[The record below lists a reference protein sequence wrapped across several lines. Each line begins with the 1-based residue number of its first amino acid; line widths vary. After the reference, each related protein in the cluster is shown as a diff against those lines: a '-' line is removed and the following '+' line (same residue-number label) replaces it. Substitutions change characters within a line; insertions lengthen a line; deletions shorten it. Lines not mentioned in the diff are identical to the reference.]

1 MTYEDE
7 FNYGIRYVYEGLE
20 EHRPVLQEAWCSD
33 CDKIVRICT
42 PFTVEQAER
51 SIANLNERINWKKEV
66 PPIDKNKF
74 RRIRVKLKK
83 WINREKESSFAEIL
97 KLKNEEILKLE
108 EEIQTVNAR
117 LEYFEN
123 TTYKSKCLFCGGDH
137 IFPLNIDDYYV
148 FKTFELNV
156 NKHSCG
162 GQLLIR
168 MHGWKGFTDRSKV
181 VFDETGRILRDERKQ
196 KT

>member
-1 MTYEDE
+1 MSFPFYKITCTGCDYEDE
-7 FNYGIRYVYEGLE
+7 FNYGIHYVYEGLE
-20 EHRPVLQEAWCSD
+20 EHRPVLQEAWCYD

-51 SIANLNERINWKKEV
+51 SIAEINKQ
-66 PPIDKNKF
+66 
-74 RRIRVKLKK
+74 
-83 WINREKESSFAEIL
+83 INREKESSSAENL
-97 KLKNEEILKLE
+97 KLKNEEIFKLE
-108 EEIQTVNAR
+108 EEIQIVNAR

-123 TTYKSKCLFCGGDH
+123 TAYKSKCLFCGGDH
-137 IFPLNIDDYYV
+137 FSPLNIDDYYV

-181 VFDETGRILRDERKQ
+181 IFDETGRILRDERKQ